1 MRISHKELKRK
12 INQEK
17 LNISDK
23 QLFMSHA
30 FSSYLTD
37 MAETVTGRY
46 KRKIKVH
53 VFYDEAEN
61 AKIAYTDNNYIF
73 INVGNIITKTFPTR
87 QLKAD
92 SLIGMNAHEIGHI
105 LFTDF
110 LLAENY
116 YSEMSNGRI
125 YPFEPT
131 FTDAKHID
139 ALNEIKDVL
148 SKRNTPKSK
157 GLIMIAHQLFNVIED
172 GYIEAR
178 MCDAFPGKYGNGII
192 LNNIRMS
199 EIVPSISEQIA
210 KGVYPFSIFMNLLIQ
225 YHRSGDINN
234 RDNYTGEILDLFY
247 EVLPILDDAIYED
260 DSKKRYNAV
269 NVIIVMAWEY
279 IKDILDKASN
289 NISQDKEEFLSKIE
303 KDLGEQL
310 SICASEPKG
319 TTTAIKDKSSF
330 KAKKENA
337 KEERNRVQEVLS
349 EETSRLE
356 VLKTEE
362 FSDNKTGGIEWN
374 KSYSGSGY
382 NNAGSDIQRIIKNV
396 AEENIQYELNNSL
409 TEELEEEADKIN
421 LGDAHEGIHIVINR
435 IKNVEDCM
443 IEEYKMIA
451 PPLIAISKQIQKR
464 LKRILKDTSFSEK
477 QTGLLMGRRIEPRL
491 LTDKDCKF
499 FSKNKLPNI
508 TKNLSVALLV
518 DESGSMSGKDRA
530 TYARASAIMVYDFC
544 KSMDIPV
551 SIIGHTEEYSVELY
565 AYTDFNSK
573 DDKDRFRLMD
583 ISARGSNRDGAAL
596 RYVAERLLKQ
606 PEKSKLLMLI
616 SDGQPAGSYGYY
628 GTVAEADL
636 REIVKEYKNKGIM
649 FVAAAIGDDKENI
662 ERIYGD
668 AFLDI
673 TDLSKLPFLLVKR
686 IEKEI
691 RS

>member
-12 INQEK
+12 INQEI

-23 QLFMSHA
+23 QLFMSYA

-53 VFYDEAEN
+53 IFYDEAEN
-61 AKIAYTDNNYIF
+61 AKIAYTDSNDIF

-131 FTDAKHID
+131 FTNIKHID
-139 ALNEIKDVL
+139 ALNEIKDIL

-199 EIVPSISEQIA
+199 EIVLSISEQIA
-210 KGVYPFSIFMNLLIQ
+210 NGVYPLSIFINLLIQ

-234 RDNYTGEILDLFY
+234 KDNYTGKILDLFY

-279 IKDILDKASN
+279 IKDILDKAFN
-289 NISQDKEEFLSKIE
+289 NSSQDKDEVLSKIK
-303 KDLGEQL
+303 KDLDEQL
-310 SICASEPKG
+310 SSCASEPKG
-319 TTTAIKDKSSF
+319 TTKSIKDKSSF

-349 EETSRLE
+349 EETTRLE

-382 NNAGSDIQRIIKNV
+382 NNASSDIQRIIKNL
-396 AEENIQYELNNSL
+396 AEENVQYELNNSL
-409 TEELEEEADKIN
+409 IEELEEEANKIN
-421 LGDAHEGIHIVINR
+421 LGDVHEGVHIVINR

-451 PPLIAISKQIQKR
+451 PPLIAISKQMQKR

-499 FSKNKLPNI
+499 FSKNKLPNMA
-508 TKNLSVALLV
+508 KDLSVALLI

-551 SIIGHTEEYSVELY
+551 SIIGHTEEHYVELY
-565 AYTDFNSK
+565 AYTDFSSK

-596 RYVAERLLKQ
+596 RYIAERLSKQ